1 MVNYRKNCGN
11 ASALGCSLKLDF
23 ALCPLSIIKRNI
35 NIWNNYI
42 VLWISSLPIN
52 TGNGGALFKAITP
65 GDEFRRG
72 FHLILT
78 SPDLFILS
86 INLFDH
92 FLCLKSI
99 TKMRCTQAIVL
110 QVSAMTH
117 AGRCFVCEVNSSLLM
132 M

>member
-1 MVNYRKNCGN
+1 MPH
-11 ASALGCSLKLDF
+11 SALGCSLKLGF
-23 ALCPLSIIKRNI
+23 ALCLLSIFKRNLK
-35 NIWNNYI
+35 IWNNYI
-42 VLWISSLPIN
+42 AFWISRLPIN
-52 TGNGGALFKAITP
+52 TGNGCTLFKAITP

-72 FHLILT
+72 FHLNLT
-78 SPDLFILS
+78 SPNLFILS
-86 INLFDH
+86 IYLFDH

-99 TKMRCTQAIVL
+99 TKMRYTQAIVL